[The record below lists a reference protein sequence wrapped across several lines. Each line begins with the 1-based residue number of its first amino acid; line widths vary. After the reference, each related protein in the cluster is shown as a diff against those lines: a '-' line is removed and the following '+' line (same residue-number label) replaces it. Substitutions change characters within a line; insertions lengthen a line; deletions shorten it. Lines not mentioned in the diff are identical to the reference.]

1 MTIAKYDSV
10 IALFCAI
17 VIPPITALFWYWGIL
32 WAFHLPKNHYMKAL
46 WHGFKAT
53 PDEPKIYGMALAGLL
68 LGFAIFVI
76 LYNLFKT
83 NFQGAYFSTRLRGP
97 AMASQ
102 WMLRIMSRERGNQL
116 RIGSIGVPTDAK
128 FTHFQFTGSTGGGKS
143 QAIGSMMDSAQD
155 ESRMACIDPNGTFMS
170 NFYREGDYIL
180 NPFDLRTQNWT
191 IFNEIRN
198 AADCEHFAV
207 CVIPKSAS
215 AEHEQWNRMA
225 RVIVSETM
233 LRLKT
238 QGKGTTKELT
248 HWLTSAPNEELATFL
263 ADSPAAGMFHGASE
277 TLGSVRTVL
286 TAYVKPH
293 SFMPDAEIG
302 VESFS
307 IRKWVEEG
315 KGNLWVP
322 WRQDMLEALRPL
334 ISCWTDVIAAATL
347 SVSESSNMLYVVDE
361 LDSLEKL
368 NYFSDLA
375 TKGRKHGV
383 TLVAGLQS
391 LAQLDSRYGKTDAL
405 TLRNSLRTMV
415 TFGIS
420 EGDTYTA
427 EQLSLG
433 FGDHEVVR
441 TVRQSEGGRNQDGQ
455 TRERIIMPS
464 EIHGLPN
471 LTGYLKFPG
480 AMPTAKFSLDYIKR
494 EAVIEPFIRGD
505 TKWTVDIAD
514 YNIFNKG

>member
-1 MTIAKYDSV
+1 MAIVRHDSV
-10 IALFCAI
+10 IALWCAA
-17 VIPPITALFWYWGIL
+17 VIPPITAIFWYWGIL
-32 WAFHLPKNHYMKAL
+32 WAYRLPEHNFGRAL
-46 WHGFKAT
+46 WQAIKST
-53 PDEPKIYGMALAGLL
+53 LDEPKILSAAIVGFLI
-68 LGFAIFVI
+68 GFAIFLV
-76 LYNLFKT
+76 LFTLFKT
-83 NFQGAYFSTRLRGP
+83 NFHGAFFSSRLRGP
-97 AMASQ
+97 RMASQ
-102 WMLRIMSRERGNQL
+102 WMLRIMAYEGKKQL
-116 RIGSIGVPTDAK
+116 HIGTIRVPTDAK

-143 QAIGSMMDSAQD
+143 QGIGSMMESAQD
-155 ESRMACIDPNGTFMS
+155 ESRMACVDPNGTFMS
-170 NFYREGDYIL
+170 NFYREGDYVL

-238 QGKGTTKELT
+238 QGRGTTRWLT
-248 HWLTSAPNEELATFL
+248 HWLTAAPNEELASFL

-293 SFMPDAEIG
+293 SFMPDAEEG

-347 SVSESSNMLYVVDE
+347 SVSESSNMLFVVDE

-433 FGDHEVVR
+433 FGEHEVVR
-441 TVRQSEGGRNQDGQ
+441 TVRQMEGGKNSEGQA
-455 TRERIIMPS
+455 RERIILPS

-471 LTGYLKFPG
+471 LTGYLKYPG
-480 AMPTAKFSLDYIKR
+480 DMPTAKFSLKYVKR
-494 EAVIEPFIRGD
+494 PEVIESFIQAE
-505 TKWTVDIAD
+505 TKWTVDISNYD
-514 YNIFNKG
+514 IFNKS

>member
-1 MTIAKYDSV
+1 MAIVRHDSV

-17 VIPPITALFWYWGIL
+17 VIPPITAVFWYWGIL
-32 WAFHLPKNHYMKAL
+32 WTYKLPANGFGKAV
-46 WHGFKAT
+46 WQAVKQT
-53 PDEPKIYGMALAGLL
+53 MSEPKILSMAITGIL
-68 LGFAIFVI
+68 LGFALF
-76 LYNLFKT
+76 LMLFTLFKT
-83 NFQGAYFSTRLRGP
+83 NFQGAYFSSRLRGP
-97 AMASQ
+97 RMVSQ
-102 WMLRIMSRERGNQL
+102 LMLRIMTFEAKDQL
-116 RIGSIGVPTDAK
+116 RIGNMRVPTDAK
-128 FTHFQFTGSTGGGKS
+128 NLHFQFAGSTGGGKS
-143 QAIGSMMDSAQD
+143 QGIGSMMASAQGV
-155 ESRMACIDPNGTFMS
+155 SRIACVDPDGTFMS
-170 NFYREGDYIL
+170 HFQKETDYIL
-180 NPFDLRTQNWT
+180 NPFDARTQNWS

-215 AEHEQWNRMA
+215 SDHEQWNRMA

-238 QGKGTTKELT
+238 QGKGTTKQLI
-248 HWLTSAPNEELATFL
+248 HWLTVAPNEDLAAFL
-263 ADSPAAGMFHGASE
+263 QDSPAAGMFHGASE

-293 SFMPDAEIG
+293 SFMPDTEEG
-302 VESFS
+302 VETFS

-347 SVSESSNMLYVVDE
+347 SVNDSSNMLFVVDE

-383 TLVAGLQS
+383 TLVAGIQS

-405 TLRNSLRTMV
+405 TLRNSLRTSV

-433 FGDHEVVR
+433 FGEHEVVR
-441 TVRQSEGGRNQDGQ
+441 TVRQSEGGKSSEGQ

-471 LTGYLKFPG
+471 LTGYLKLPG
-480 AMPTAKFSLDYIKR
+480 DMPTAKFSLKYVKR
-494 EAVIEPFIRGD
+494 PVIVEPFIRAD

-514 YNIFNKG
+514 YDIFNKA